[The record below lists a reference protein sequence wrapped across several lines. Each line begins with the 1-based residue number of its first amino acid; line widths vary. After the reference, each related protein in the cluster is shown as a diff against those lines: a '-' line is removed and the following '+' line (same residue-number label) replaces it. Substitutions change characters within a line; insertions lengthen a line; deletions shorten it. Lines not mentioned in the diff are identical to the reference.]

1 MYAFRNVVAES
12 FAAVLHTTVADPYK
26 DGEMW
31 RLLLD
36 TASVDGVL
44 NSAPPM
50 DKIIHEMILAW
61 NHADTWQKR
70 IQILSMYSTRL
81 SFSQLKGYNHPS
93 VSPNQ
98 TGERA
103 AVLDQD
109 ADGDGAPIV
118 DPAAGKSIY
127 FNPAL
132 TYHTHR
138 QSRMHYHNNNAGGAP
153 LVRCKS
159 YIWKIPL
166 ETIDAIID
174 FIASPLNIQNVSLS
188 LVSFPFLSK
197 NCWLGCLWSL
207 ESKGPIKQEGQEVYC
222 KDHQAASE
230 D

>member
-44 NSAPPM
+44 NSTPPM

-109 ADGDGAPIV
+109 ADGDGAEDDEDEDEYEDDDDGDDDYDDV
-118 DPAAGKSIY
+118 GD
-127 FNPAL
+127 
-132 TYHTHR
+132 
-138 QSRMHYHNNNAGGAP
+138 
-153 LVRCKS
+153 
-159 YIWKIPL
+159 
-166 ETIDAIID
+166 DD
-174 FIASPLNIQNVSLS
+174 
-188 LVSFPFLSK
+188 
-197 NCWLGCLWSL
+197 
-207 ESKGPIKQEGQEVYC
+207 
-222 KDHQAASE
+222 DDSE
-230 D
+230 